1 MSEVSAPAAPESE
14 PETKSAVEKEQTPEN
29 PPQVNAP
36 NPGESPA
43 TTQSPFD
50 FPGAQ
55 DPALDLLGSGP
66 GGTPTSEAA
75 ASAPPPPTSS
85 APPTSMPP
93 MGMMGMNPMGQMGQM
108 IPPPMTSQQNQ
119 NPPTTKSQLA
129 EILGK
134 AEMHQL
140 TSMSRSLEPNQNGPT
155 SGPNGP
161 PMPGQVPPGGPPQNP
176 GKLSKN
182 SCQKSI
188 NNRKINKK

>member
-75 ASAPPPPTSS
+75 AAAPPPPTSS

-108 IPPPMTSQQNQ
+108 IPPPMTSQQNSQQ

-176 GKLSKN
+176 GKFSKIRAK
-182 SCQKSI
+182 KS
-188 NNRKINKK
+188 